1 MAANLLLGLIKAVKI
16 NRERGVSMIEHL
28 KIISPGPL
36 PRAQAPMSRYII
48 HPNAFKIYFLVIV
61 IYL

>member
-1 MAANLLLGLIKAVKI
+1 
-16 NRERGVSMIEHL
+16 MIEHL
-28 KIISPGPL
+28 KMISPGPL

-48 HPNAFKIYFLVIV
+48 HPNECIIYFLVIV